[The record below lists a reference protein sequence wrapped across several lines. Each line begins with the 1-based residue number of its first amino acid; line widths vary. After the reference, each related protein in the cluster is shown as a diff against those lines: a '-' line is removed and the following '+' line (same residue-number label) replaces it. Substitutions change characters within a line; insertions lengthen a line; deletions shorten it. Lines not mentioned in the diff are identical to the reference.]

1 MGKTQLKRAGMMLG
15 DSKIEMAG
23 IGYKMG
29 KKHKKEP
36 KGKRKA

>member
-1 MGKTQLKRAGMMLG
+1 MSLG
-15 DSKIEMAG
+15 ENKNEIAG

-36 KGKRKA
+36 KGKRKAR